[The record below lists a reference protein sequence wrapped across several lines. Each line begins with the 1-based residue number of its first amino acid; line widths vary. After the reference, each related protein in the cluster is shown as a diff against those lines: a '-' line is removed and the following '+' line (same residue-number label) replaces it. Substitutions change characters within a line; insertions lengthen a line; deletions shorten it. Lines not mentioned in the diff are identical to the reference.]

1 MLKVVLV
8 SQCPSAVCSL
18 QVIFCALLKTAIWQ
32 SYIVDLFI
40 HLLFYIFSWWYCVFP
55 LLCNKCYCP
64 LTLFLFLL
72 FFYMLPCRIKKSLII
87 LCMSL
92 LSSSNTWSSFTNS
105 PFGACIITYCINSE
119 LFSPKVNY
127 TKLYRTVESTV
138 CKNAFCIAL
147 LECYWNWHH
156 VCSITSLLNASL

>member
-1 MLKVVLV
+1 MP
-8 SQCPSAVCSL
+8 QCSL
-18 QVIFCALLKTAIWQ
+18 FSPGDILCAPQNCYMTILYCWFV
-32 SYIVDLFI
+32 YLFTFL
-40 HLLFYIFSWWYCVFP
+40 HFFLMVLCFP
-55 LLCNKCYCP
+55 LLYNKCYCP